1 MWSLLK
7 STKASLF
14 PLLMTTFINKL
25 VSILLMEELF
35 YEYNPWWEE
44 PYKLIGIK
52 REKYLSFLEQNRNNN
67 DIILLTGLRRVGK
80 STLLKQF
87 IFSLISEYKIN
98 PKKICYLSLD
108 SFSFKDKSISELVKE
123 FRKINDLKINDKVY
137 LFFDEVTYKDSFKEE
152 LKNLYDL
159 GNSKIFATSS
169 SASKLIDKKALLTG
183 RSRVLE
189 VEPLDFQE
197 FLVFRNYCPKKSER
211 YLLEKYFQEYM
222 EYGGMPEYVLTKDP
236 EYITNLTTNI
246 IYKDIIAKYN
256 LRDNDA
262 IENLFRL
269 LCERVGKPVSYNKL
283 GNILGISKNSVK
295 NYIDYFKE
303 TYLFYIIEKDAKS
316 LNERVADNKK
326 IYCADA
332 GIKNVVTGFRDL
344 GSIYE
349 NLVFLKIKQ
358 NNPRFIRENGIEID
372 FKYKDTVIEAK
383 YNQELKDKQK
393 ELFDSLKIKN
403 KIVANGVDFFI

>member
-1 MWSLLK
+1 
-7 STKASLF
+7 
-14 PLLMTTFINKL
+14 
-25 VSILLMEELF
+25 MEELF
-35 YEYNPWWEE
+35 YEFNPWWEE
-44 PYKLIGIK
+44 GYKLIGIK
-52 REKYLSFLEQNRNNN
+52 RNRYLSFLESNFNNK
-67 DIILLTGLRRVGK
+67 DVILLTGLRRVGK
-80 STLLKQF
+80 STLLKQL
-87 IFSLISEYKIN
+87 IFSLINDHNIDV
-98 PKKICYLSLD
+98 KKILYLSLD
-108 SFSFKDKSISELVKE
+108 SFSFRDKRISDLV
-123 FRKINDLKINDKVY
+123 RKINNLKINEKVY

-169 SASKLIDKKALLTG
+169 SANKLIDKKALLTG

-189 VEPLDFQE
+189 VKPLDFQE
-197 FLVFRNYCPKKSER
+197 FLLFRNYSPKKSEK
-211 YLLEKYFQEYM
+211 YLLEKYFEEYM

-236 EYITNLTTNI
+236 EYIINLTKNI

-269 LCERVGKPVSYNKL
+269 LCERVGKPISYNKL
-283 GNILGISKNSVK
+283 SNILGISKNSVK

-316 LNERVADNKK
+316 LNERIIDNKK
-326 IYCADA
+326 IYCADV

-349 NLVFLKIKQ
+349 NLVFLKIKE
-358 NNPRFIRENGIEID
+358 NNPRFVRENNIEID
-372 FKYKDTVIEAK
+372 FKYKDTLIEAK
-383 YNQELKDKQK
+383 YNQEIKDKQK
-393 ELFDSLKIKN
+393 ELFDTLKIKN
-403 KIVANGVDFFI
+403 KIIANGVDFFL

>member
-1 MWSLLK
+1 
-7 STKASLF
+7 
-14 PLLMTTFINKL
+14 
-25 VSILLMEELF
+25 MEELF
-35 YEYNPWWEE
+35 YEFNPWWEE
-44 PYKLIGIK
+44 KYKLIGVK
-52 REKYLSFLEQNRNNN
+52 RDKYLSFLEHNLNNK

-80 STLLKQF
+80 STLLKQL
-87 IFSLISEYKIN
+87 IFSLINDHKID

-108 SFSFKDKSISELVKE
+108 SFSFKDKSISDLVRE
-123 FRKINDLKINDKVY
+123 FRKINNLKINDKIY

-183 RSRVLE
+183 RSRTLE

-197 FLVFRNYCPKKSER
+197 FLLFKSYNPKKSEK
-211 YLLEKYFQEYM
+211 YLLEKHFEEYM

-236 EYITNLTTNI
+236 EYITNLTKNI

-262 IENLFRL
+262 IEDLFRL

-283 GNILGISKNSVK
+283 SNVLGISKNSVK

-316 LNERVADNKK
+316 LNERIVDNKK
-326 IYCADA
+326 IYCADI
-332 GIKNVVTGFRDL
+332 GIKNVVTGF
-344 GSIYE
+344 
-349 NLVFLKIKQ
+349 
-358 NNPRFIRENGIEID
+358 
-372 FKYKDTVIEAK
+372 
-383 YNQELKDKQK
+383 
-393 ELFDSLKIKN
+393 
-403 KIVANGVDFFI
+403 

>member
-1 MWSLLK
+1 
-7 STKASLF
+7 
-14 PLLMTTFINKL
+14 
-25 VSILLMEELF
+25 MEELF
-35 YEYNPWWEE
+35 YEFNPWWEE
-44 PYKLIGIK
+44 KYKLMGIK
-52 REKYLSFLEQNRNNN
+52 RNKYLSYLEQNLKNK
-67 DIILLTGLRRVGK
+67 DVILLTGLRRVGK
-80 STLLKQF
+80 STLLKQL
-87 IFSLISEYKIN
+87 IFSLINDHNIN

-108 SFSFKDKSISELVKE
+108 SFSFKEKSISDLVRM
-123 FRKINDLKINDKVY
+123 FRKINDLKINEKIY

-183 RSRVLE
+183 RSRTLE

-197 FLVFRNYCPKKSER
+197 FLEFKNYNPKKAEK
-211 YLLEKYFQEYM
+211 YLLEKHFEEYM

-236 EYITNLTTNI
+236 EYIINLTKNI

-283 GNILGISKNSVK
+283 GHILGISKNSVK
-295 NYIDYFKE
+295 NYIGYFKE
-303 TYLFYIIEKDAKS
+303 TYLFYTIEKDAKS
-316 LNERVADNKK
+316 LNERIVDNKK
-326 IYCADA
+326 IYCADV
-332 GIKNVVTGFRDL
+332 GIKSVVTGFRDL

-349 NLVFLKIKQ
+349 NLVFLKIKAY
-358 NNPRFIRENGIEID
+358 NPRFIRENSIEID
-372 FKYKDTVIEAK
+372 FKYKDTLIEAK
-383 YNQELKDKQK
+383 YNQEIKDKQK
-393 ELFDSLKIKN
+393 ELFDSIKLKN

>member
-1 MWSLLK
+1 
-7 STKASLF
+7 
-14 PLLMTTFINKL
+14 
-25 VSILLMEELF
+25 MEELF
-35 YEYNPWWEE
+35 YEFNPWWEE
-44 PYKLIGIK
+44 KYKLMGIK
-52 REKYLSFLEQNRNNN
+52 RNKYLSYLEQNLKNK
-67 DIILLTGLRRVGK
+67 DVILLTGLRRVGK
-80 STLLKQF
+80 STLLKQL
-87 IFSLISEYKIN
+87 IFSLINDHNIN

-108 SFSFKDKSISELVKE
+108 SFSFKEKSNSDLVRM
-123 FRKINDLKINDKVY
+123 FRKINDLKINEKIY

-159 GNSKIFATSS
+159 ENSKIFATSS

-183 RSRVLE
+183 RSRTLE

-197 FLVFRNYCPKKSER
+197 FLEFKNYNPKKSEK
-211 YLLEKYFQEYM
+211 YLLEKHFEEYM

-236 EYITNLTTNI
+236 EYITNLTKNI

-283 GNILGISKNSVK
+283 RNILGISKNSVK

-303 TYLFYIIEKDAKS
+303 TYLFYTIEKDAKS
-316 LNERVADNKK
+316 LNERIVDNKK
-326 IYCADA
+326 IYCADV

-349 NLVFLKIKQ
+349 NLVFLKIKA

-372 FKYKDTVIEAK
+372 FKYKDTLIEAK
-383 YNQELKDKQK
+383 YNQEIKDKQK
-393 ELFDSLKIKN
+393 ELFDSIKLKN
-403 KIVANGVDFFI
+403 KILANGVDFFI